1 MKIADILIVED
12 SSKKVNEN
20 KIKEVL
26 DKINV
31 EKIDKININRIH
43 IPGLSDDDI
52 LGVYVIVRDVA
63 ET

>member
-20 KIKEVL
+20 KIKEAL

-52 LGVYVIVRDVA
+52 LGVHVIVRDVA

>member
-20 KIKEVL
+20 KIKEAL
-26 DKINV
+26 NKINIENV
-31 EKIDKININRIH
+31 DKININRIH

-52 LGVYVIVRDVA
+52 IGVHVIVRNVA